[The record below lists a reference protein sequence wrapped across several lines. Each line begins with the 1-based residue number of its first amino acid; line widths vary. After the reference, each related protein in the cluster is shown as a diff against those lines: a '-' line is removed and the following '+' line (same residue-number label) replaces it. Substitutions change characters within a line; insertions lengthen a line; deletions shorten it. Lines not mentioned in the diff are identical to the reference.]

1 MAYKLKTTGIAA
13 LCKMVIAVDPDTG
26 TIKDFSNASVTA
38 AMTVGANVTIGSQ
51 DWNGTTRS
59 YFRQGSGTTVAD
71 FVAFGATKPQF
82 LANAT
87 ETR

>member
-1 MAYKLKTTGIAA
+1 
-13 LCKMVIAVDPDTG
+13 
-26 TIKDFSNASVTA
+26 
-38 AMTVGANVTIGSQ
+38 MTVGANVTIGSQ

-82 LANAT
+82 SANAT